1 MTRTLVA
8 FGLALLVAPAT
19 PARRQHPATGCLTYV
34 PDTVS
39 LKGTLR
45 RHTFPGPPNY
55 ESIKDGDE
63 PETGFYLHLG
73 QPVCTIGK
81 DEVDVAARGVRF
93 VQLVLDSTGY
103 GGLRPLLGRQV
114 TLRGT
119 LFHAISGHH
128 HAPLLL
134 TVLTP
139 VTAQ

>member
-8 FGLALLVAPAT
+8 FGLALLVAPVT
-19 PARRQHPATGCLTYV
+19 PARGQHPAAGCLTYA

-45 RHTFPGPPNY
+45 RQTFPGPPNY
-55 ESIKDGDE
+55 ESVKSGDA

-73 QPVCTIGK
+73 RPVCTIGK
-81 DEVDVAARGVRF
+81 DEVDVAARAVRF
-93 VQLVLDSTGY
+93 VQLVLDTTGY
-103 GGLRPLLGRQV
+103 ARLRPLLGRRV

-139 VTAQ
+139 VTVR